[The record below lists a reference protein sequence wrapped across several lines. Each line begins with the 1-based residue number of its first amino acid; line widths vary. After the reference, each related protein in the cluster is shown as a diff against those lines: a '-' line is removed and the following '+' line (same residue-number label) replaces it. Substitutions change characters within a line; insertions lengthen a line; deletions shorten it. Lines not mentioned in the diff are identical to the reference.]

1 TGPEAGREAA
11 GAGSGRPSRGASPFG
26 APQSELPPSELDAA
40 GPEARTLVALT
51 DILVGLLEYRD
62 PFFRGS
68 SSLTRL
74 LATHVAEE
82 MGLGA
87 SAQVDLALA
96 AVLRDLGRL
105 ALGGRLV
112 ESPKSAEAPE
122 GRRKIERHVDL
133 ALQLMEGVRLP
144 EPVMLAVRHHHER
157 WDGRGYPDGLKG
169 EEIPLLAR
177 VLAVV
182 DSFAAMVSP
191 RPYRVPRKVRDAA
204 REMKEAAGSRYDPAA
219 VDALLRIVARRDQ
232 PQLGFVQRHH
242 ILMVSPDHPG
252 ALVAAAK
259 LCSKGYLAEV
269 AVDPA
274 AARERLRRVPVSALV
289 VSAEAGTDAAASLIH
304 DLRLDP
310 LFASLPVVVVDADT
324 VEQRVR
330 LLEAGADVCFP
341 PGITF
346 GELQGTL
353 GALVRRTVRS
363 REPKPTEKES
373 APWLALQG
381 DIQDFP
387 LAWLLQVMKYD
398 SRTAGIGIRTA
409 TEQGAIYIEQ
419 GDAVHAQVRGGAKGE
434 AALKEMLQWEKGR
447 FTVQPDARPRERTI
461 DASIMHLL
469 LTQAVEEDH
478 AAAGIFGAVSDHG

>member
-1 TGPEAGREAA
+1 
-11 GAGSGRPSRGASPFG
+11 
-26 APQSELPPSELDAA
+26 
-40 GPEARTLVALT
+40 
-51 DILVGLLEYRD
+51 
-62 PFFRGS
+62 
-68 SSLTRL
+68 
-74 LATHVAEE
+74 
-82 MGLGA
+82 
-87 SAQVDLALA
+87 

-112 ESPKSAEAPE
+112 ESPEYAEAPE

-133 ALQLMEGVRLP
+133 ALQLLEGARLP
-144 EPVMLAVRHHHER
+144 EAVTQAVRHHHER
-157 WDGRGYPDGLKG
+157 WDGGGYPDGLEG

-191 RPYRVPRKVRDAA
+191 RPYRVPRKVQAAA
-204 REMKEAAGSRYDPAA
+204 RELKDAAGTRYDPAV
-219 VDALLRIVARRDQ
+219 VDALLRVVARRDQ
-232 PQLGFVQRHH
+232 PHLGFVQRHH
-242 ILMVSPDHPG
+242 ILLVNPDHPG
-252 ALVAAAK
+252 ALVAAAR
-259 LCSKGYLAEV
+259 LCSTGYLAEV
-269 AVDPA
+269 AVDPD
-274 AARERLRRVPVSALV
+274 AARERLRRIPVSALV
-289 VSAEAGTDAAASLIH
+289 ISAETGANEAVSLIH
-304 DLRLDP
+304 ELRLDP
-310 LFASLPVVVVDADT
+310 LFASLPVVVVEAAT
-324 VEQRVR
+324 VDRRVR

-341 PGITF
+341 PGISF
-346 GELQGTL
+346 GELHGTL

-363 REPKPTEKES
+363 REPARSEKDD

-398 SRTAGIGIRTA
+398 SRTAGVGIRTA
-409 TEQGAIYIEQ
+409 TQQGAIYIEQ

-434 AALKEMLQWEKGR
+434 AALKEMLHWTKGR

-478 AAAGIFGAVSDHG
+478 AAAGIFGAVSDQG